1 MISLPAWHLLPHT
14 QKADLSV
21 AICFCVELS
30 AVSYDPSIGLPQ
42 RRLPTFDR
50 AAVSWLFRQYIPIE
64 QLNRDMV
71 IMGGEGHDNHQMS
84 DWPESEDADDLDMD
98 NKGAID
104 LANNWNYVQT
114 RF

>member
-1 MISLPAWHLLPHT
+1 
-14 QKADLSV
+14 
-21 AICFCVELS
+21 
-30 AVSYDPSIGLPQ
+30 
-42 RRLPTFDR
+42 
-50 AAVSWLFRQYIPIE
+50 
-64 QLNRDMV
+64 MV